1 MKKFFLCTLLF
12 LILLI
17 PSINANWFYNSKEV
31 TVSFDIS
38 SGATLVPTDSNYK
51 IKDVGINLTFYPKQ
65 FLNQRI
71 LESTTTPKAT
81 KEPGSLYFSWI
92 SPTETDLNLN
102 LITQTK
108 KTQDRVKVTEKI
120 NFPILKM
127 KKRLITK

>member
-51 IKDVGINLTFYPKQ
+51 IKDVGINLT
-65 FLNQRI
+65 
-71 LESTTTPKAT
+71 
-81 KEPGSLYFSWI
+81 
-92 SPTETDLNLN
+92 
-102 LITQTK
+102 
-108 KTQDRVKVTEKI
+108 
-120 NFPILKM
+120 
-127 KKRLITK
+127 